1 MDDVLCVD
9 APRPQSG
16 LGRARRNVDGFCS
29 VEGAQV
35 GGGPARDE
43 IRSIGRLRS
52 SVYSRLECVEC
63 RHLARQSSDGMPKRN
78 EQMLAFACLRDELV
92 APQRGEFASFAA
104 ISARRSCATKGH
116 RLVSPSVL
124 LLSYVAY
131 EVRGEQKMLMAR
143 RRVVDAFRTPACQLT
158 RRGIVRTLAIEQS

>member
-1 MDDVLCVD
+1 MGSTSTRQRRR
-9 APRPQSG
+9 AG
-16 LGRARRNVDGFCS
+16 LGKARRNVDGFCS
-29 VEGAQV
+29 VEAA
-35 GGGPARDE
+35 PARNQDE
-43 IRSIGRLRS
+43 TRGIGRLKS
-52 SVYSRLECVEC
+52 SVYSRLERVES
-63 RHLARQSSDGMPKRN
+63 RHFAQSSDAGMPKRSG
-78 EQMLAFACLRDELV
+78 QTLAFACFRDELV

-143 RRVVDAFRTPACQLT
+143 RQALDALRTAACRELLRVN
-158 RRGIVRTLAIEQS
+158 